1 MTILPKDIYR
11 FNVIPVKVP
20 TDFLLGNRKIL
31 SKIHIQSQG
40 TPNNQN
46 ISKKMNKV
54 EGATLPAFKVYYYK
68 AKYTNQIV

>member
-1 MTILPKDIYR
+1 MIYKIKAR
-11 FNVIPVKVP
+11 SIKVP

-68 AKYTNQIV
+68 AKYTNPIV